1 MPGPMRARIEAIG
14 ELDDIV
20 PLLADCGLPVAD
32 ISAARAPQFFGIR
45 AESGLVAVIG
55 LELFGP
61 VALLRSLA
69 VSPAHRGHGLA
80 QQLVAFAEQFA
91 ASRGVDTLFLL
102 TTTASAFFGKLG
114 FAPVAR
120 STAPAAIQAT
130 PQFSGL
136 CPASSAFLSK
146 SVAGLPGDAAG
157 AAQFA
162 AQSTEFKP

>member
-1 MPGPMRARIEAIG
+1 MPGPMRVRIEAIA

-32 ISAARAPQFFGIR
+32 ISADRTQQFFGVR

-55 LELFGP
+55 LEVFGA

-69 VSPAHRGHGLA
+69 VSPTHRGRGLA
-80 QQLVAFAEQFA
+80 QQLFAFAEQLS
-91 ASRGVDTLFLL
+91 ASRGVGTLFLL
-102 TTTASAFFGKLG
+102 TTTAPAFFGKLG
-114 FAPVAR
+114 FAPASR
-120 STAPAAIQAT
+120 SAAPPAIQAT

-146 SVAGLPGDAAG
+146 SVAVSIEP
-157 AAQFA
+157 
-162 AQSTEFKP
+162 AQSTAQAAEFKP